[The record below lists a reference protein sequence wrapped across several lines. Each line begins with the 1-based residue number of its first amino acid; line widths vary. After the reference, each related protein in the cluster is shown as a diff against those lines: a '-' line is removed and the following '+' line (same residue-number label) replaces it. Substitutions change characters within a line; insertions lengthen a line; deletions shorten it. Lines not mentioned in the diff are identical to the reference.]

1 MQWNLTLV
9 KVLEA
14 ERRPV
19 DLHQRT
25 DYVPFLSFVCR
36 TNHVRSHQKGAMKL
50 ATTQNPLLPATDRV
64 GMKGWTVLAASTW
77 AFTVCFMV
85 WMMFGVIG
93 IPIKKALDLN
103 ATQFGLLTAM
113 PVLTGSLVRVPLGIW
128 TDRYGGRIVMTV
140 LMAITVPAIW
150 LMSYATQYW
159 HFLVIGLFVG
169 LAGGSFSVGTPY
181 VARWFP
187 KNRQGMAM
195 GVYGAGNSGA
205 AVNKFVAPVLLVA
218 FGWTM
223 VPQVYAAVMLGT
235 VILFWFFSHSDP
247 KHLVPSNVK
256 FTDQLKALKDPTVL
270 RYCQYYS
277 IVFGGYVALSLW
289 MVQYY
294 VGEFGLD
301 IRVAALLAA
310 CFSLPGGVLR
320 AIGGWLSDKYGAHS
334 VTWWV
339 MWVSWVC
346 LFLLSYPQ
354 TDFTVLTI
362 NGPRSFHI
370 GLNVYAF
377 TALMFI
383 LGIAWAFGKASTFKY
398 ISDKYPHNIGAISG
412 IVGLAG
418 GLGGFVLPIMFGA
431 LMDLTGIRSSAF
443 MLMYGVVWVSLIWMY
458 WTEVR
463 KTEVMGEQPS
473 TAAQPSTAPARPD
486 PFIPT
491 LEHA

>member
-1 MQWNLTLV
+1 MSPQSLKNPRQAWSVLIVSTL
-9 KVLEA
+9 
-14 ERRPV
+14 
-19 DLHQRT
+19 
-25 DYVPFLSFVCR
+25 
-36 TNHVRSHQKGAMKL
+36 
-50 ATTQNPLLPATDRV
+50 
-64 GMKGWTVLAASTW
+64 

-93 IPIKKALDLN
+93 IPIKKTLGLN
-103 ATQFGLLTAM
+103 ATEFGLLTAM
-113 PVLTGSLVRVPLGIW
+113 PVLSGSLVRVPLGIW
-128 TDRYGGRIVMTV
+128 TDKYGGRIVLAV
-140 LMAITVPAIW
+140 LMAVTVPAIY
-150 LMSYATQYW
+150 LMSYATAYW
-159 HFLVIGLFVG
+159 HFLVIGLVLG

-187 KNRQGMAM
+187 RHRQGMAM
-195 GVYGAGNSGA
+195 GVFGAGNSGA
-205 AVNKFVAPVLLVA
+205 AVNKFLAPALVVA

-235 VILFWFFSHSDP
+235 LILFWLFSHSDP
-247 KHLVPSNVK
+247 SHLVPSNVR
-256 FTDQLKALKDPTVL
+256 FVEQLEALKDPRVL
-270 RYCQYYS
+270 KYCQYYS

-301 IRVAALLAA
+301 IRFAALLAA
-310 CFSLPGGVLR
+310 AFSLPGGVLR
-320 AIGGWLSDKYGAHS
+320 AIGGMLSDKFGAHQ

-339 MWVSWVC
+339 MWVSWIC

-354 TDFTVLTI
+354 TDMTILTVD
-362 NGPRSFHI
+362 GPVTFHI
-370 GLNVYAF
+370 GLNVYLF

-398 ISDKYPHNIGAISG
+398 ISDEYPHNIGAISG

-463 KTEVMGEQPS
+463 GAELMG
-473 TAAQPSTAPARPD
+473 AKAKR
-486 PFIPT
+486 FR
-491 LEHA
+491 LNG

>member
-1 MQWNLTLV
+1 MPTHNPSPTSVQAV
-9 KVLEA
+9 
-14 ERRPV
+14 
-19 DLHQRT
+19 
-25 DYVPFLSFVCR
+25 SG
-36 TNHVRSHQKGAMKL
+36 RS
-50 ATTQNPLLPATDRV
+50 
-64 GMKGWTVLAASTW
+64 WSVLAVSTL

-93 IPIKKALDLN
+93 IPIRKALDLN
-103 ATQFGLLTAM
+103 ATEFGLLTAM

-128 TDRYGGRIVMTV
+128 TDRYGGRIVMAL
-140 LMAITVPAIW
+140 LMAVTVPAIW

-159 HFLVIGLFVG
+159 HYLVIGMFVG

-187 KNRQGMAM
+187 KGRQGFAM
-195 GVYGAGNSGA
+195 GIYGAGNSGA
-205 AVNKFVAPVLLVA
+205 AVNKFVAPALVVA

-223 VPQVYAAVMLGT
+223 VPQVYAVTMLAT
-235 VILFWFFSHSDP
+235 LVLFWFFSASDP
-247 KHLVPSNVK
+247 AHLAPSSLS
-256 FTDQLKALKDPTVL
+256 FTDQLKALKDPRVL

-320 AIGGWLSDKYGAHS
+320 AVGGWMSDKYGAHS

-339 MWVSWVC
+339 LWVSWIC

-354 TDFTVLTI
+354 TDFTIVTVD
-362 NGPRSFHI
+362 GPRTFHI
-370 GLNVYAF
+370 GLNVYTF

-383 LGIAWAFGKASTFKY
+383 LGIAWAFGKASVFKY
-398 ISDKYPHNIGAISG
+398 ISDDYPHNIGAISG

-431 LMDLTGIRSSAF
+431 LVDLTGIRSSSF

-458 WTEVR
+458 FTEVR
-463 KTEVMGEQPS
+463 RTEVMGSAAPPGPS
-473 TAAQPSTAPARPD
+473 LVT
-486 PFIPT
+486 
-491 LEHA
+491 